1 MVGPFGIL
9 VTDQN
14 FGDDAAVEREL
25 VEAAG
30 GTLALEACRT
40 EADVAAAIER
50 HRPEALLVQ
59 FAPVGRRALASSD
72 GLAAIVRYGVG
83 VDNIDTAAAEERGIA
98 VGRVPDYCVT
108 EVADHT
114 IALFLAVERGLLEL
128 SRQAAAGGWDHTAVA
143 PVRRLDTLTLGL
155 LGFGRIARA
164 VARRAEALG
173 LTVVAHDPAQEG
185 TLPLDDVLRRS
196 DVLSVH
202 APLTDETR
210 HLVGAR
216 ELELL
221 PEGAIVLNTAR
232 GGLVDE
238 DALAAALSS
247 GRLRGA
253 GIDVLVEEPPPA
265 DHPLRHAPRVVLT
278 PHAAW
283 YSETA
288 VLELRSKAVE
298 TAIDL
303 LRR

>member
-1 MVGPFGIL
+1 MVGPFEIL

-14 FGDDAAVEREL
+14 FGDDAAVERQL

-30 GTLALEACRT
+30 GTLVLEACRT
-40 EADVAAAIER
+40 EADVAAAIDR
-50 HRPEALLVQ
+50 HRPDALLVQ
-59 FAPVGRRALASSD
+59 FAPVGRRALANSD

-98 VGRVPDYCVT
+98 VGRVPDYCVN

-128 SRQAAAGGWDHTAVA
+128 VRQTAEGGWDHTAVA

-164 VARRAEALG
+164 VARRAGALG
-173 LTVVAHDPAQEG
+173 LTVFAHDPALQG
-185 TLPLDDVLRRS
+185 TLPLDDVLRRA

-202 APLTDETR
+202 VPLTDKTH

-238 DALAAALSS
+238 DALAAALAS

-253 GIDVLVEEPPPA
+253 GIDVLADEPPPA
-265 DHPLRHAPRVVLT
+265 DHPLRRAPRVVLT

-288 VLELRSKAVE
+288 VLELRRKAVE